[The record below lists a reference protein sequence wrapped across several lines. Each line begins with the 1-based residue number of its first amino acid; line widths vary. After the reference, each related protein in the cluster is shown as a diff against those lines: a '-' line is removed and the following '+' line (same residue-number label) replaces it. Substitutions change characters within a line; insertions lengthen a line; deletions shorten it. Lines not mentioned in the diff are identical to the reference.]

1 LPSLFGIRRRL
12 STSATCTSFT
22 TCGQLDQF
30 AFISALCS
38 RRDGDLDLLPF
49 LSHHASLSSGDERRA
64 ALSRSF
70 ESAPVLVLS
79 GCPDLPNR
87 DANSIAPPSRLA
99 PRCIARI
106 NVYRSKDRAKDASSI
121 SHMQQTFD
129 LCVRGVRALCG
140 ARVTNVPLL
149 GDLRT
154 SAVIGSLSP
163 REDTRCDRPNRSRPS
178 FQQCPAK
185 ETAFPKTRMPFTATT
200 REGAC
205 LGLLVLLSHT
215 TFRITP
221 SNRAPSRRL
230 SRSRRP
236 HFLPIAGESV
246 FDGHCEVTV
255 R

>member
-1 LPSLFGIRRRL
+1 MPSLFGIRRRL
-12 STSATCTSFT
+12 STSATCTSLRRAGNWT
-22 TCGQLDQF
+22 NLLL
-30 AFISALCS
+30 AFSALCS

-70 ESAPVLVLS
+70 ESTPVLVLS

-149 GDLRT
+149 GGLRT

-205 LGLLVLLSHT
+205 LGLLV
-215 TFRITP
+215 F
-221 SNRAPSRRL
+221 
-230 SRSRRP
+230 
-236 HFLPIAGESV
+236 
-246 FDGHCEVTV
+246 
-255 R
+255 

>member
-1 LPSLFGIRRRL
+1 M
-12 STSATCTSFT
+12 
-22 TCGQLDQF
+22 
-30 AFISALCS
+30 
-38 RRDGDLDLLPF
+38 
-49 LSHHASLSSGDERRA
+49 SGE
-64 ALSRSF
+64 LHFFRSF
-70 ESAPVLVLS
+70 ESTPVLVLS

-129 LCVRGVRALCG
+129 LCVCGVRALCG

-149 GDLRT
+149 GGLRT

-185 ETAFPKTRMPFTATT
+185 DTAFPKTRMPFTATT

-205 LGLLVLLSHT
+205 LGLLI
-215 TFRITP
+215 F
-221 SNRAPSRRL
+221 
-230 SRSRRP
+230 
-236 HFLPIAGESV
+236 
-246 FDGHCEVTV
+246 
-255 R
+255 